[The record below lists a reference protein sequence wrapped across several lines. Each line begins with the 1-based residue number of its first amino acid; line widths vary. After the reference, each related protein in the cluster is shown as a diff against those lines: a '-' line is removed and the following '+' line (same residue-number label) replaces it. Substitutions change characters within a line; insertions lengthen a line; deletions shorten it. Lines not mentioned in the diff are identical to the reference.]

1 MFQKILVAYDGSDPA
16 GHAFDLALDLAGKYG
31 AALRVLA
38 VARPPEFGEE
48 VETEAMLNNSRQHL
62 HHALKSLKERATR
75 LGRAVECKVVVGHP
89 AERIVINAEEWG
101 ADLIVIGHRGHGL
114 IGRWLLG
121 SVAKQVMHHA
131 TCAVLV
137 ARQPSIHP
145 EGKLP

>member
-1 MFQKILVAYDGSDPA
+1 MFQKILVAYDGSAPA
-16 GHAFDLALDLAGKYG
+16 EQAFNLALDLAGKYG

-48 VETEAMLNNSRQHL
+48 VETEAILNNSRKHL
-62 HHALKSLKERATR
+62 HHVLKPLKDRATG
-75 LGRAVECKVVVGHP
+75 LGKAVEFEVVVGHP
-89 AERIVINAEEWG
+89 AERVVIEAERWG

-114 IGRWLLG
+114 MGRWLLG

-137 ARQPSIHP
+137 AR
-145 EGKLP
+145 